1 MRDQPRSRG
10 LGDVYKRQK
19 CDRAMIRQV
28 FANLIG
34 NAIKYGRKRHT
45 VVIEI
50 GGERSGMDNIYYVK
64 DNGIGFAMED
74 AKRIFEV
81 FERLHC
87 SDEFEGTGIGLSIV
101 KRVVERHGG
110 RVWAQ
115 SGVEEGATFYFS
127 IPAG

>member
-1 MRDQPRSRG
+1 
-10 LGDVYKRQK
+10 
-19 CDRAMIRQV
+19 MIRQV

-50 GGERSGMDNIYYVK
+50 GGARSGKDNVYYVK

-81 FERLHC
+81 FERLHG
-87 SDEFEGTGIGLSIV
+87 SDEFEGTGIGLSNV
-101 KRVVERHGG
+101 KRVVDMHGG